1 MHVMGLLRPGFHHH
15 REEVWKRIAE
25 EFGGDFIKKG
35 TWQTE
40 KVRVTVD
47 PWTITLDI
55 RTVPGFKSEQHFTRL
70 RAPFVNPEG
79 LRFEIYRKNLLTSI
93 SEFFGVQ
100 DIATGFPEIDDN
112 YVVQANDADKVRRL
126 LSHEEIRRLIRQ
138 QPDFHLRLVDAEED
152 YPEQLAEGVDELHFE
167 VPELIED
174 HDRLYGLYQL
184 FAEMLHTL
192 THVGSAY
199 EDDPRMSKKL

>member
-1 MHVMGLLRPGFHHH
+1 MSLRKAGFHAHQ
-15 REEVWKRIAE
+15 EEVWKRIAE

-40 KVRVTVD
+40 KVRVQVDQWTV
-47 PWTITLDI
+47 TLDI

-79 LRFEIYRKNLLTSI
+79 VRFEIYGKDLLADI
-93 SEFFGVQ
+93 YELFGMQ
-100 DIATGFPEIDDN
+100 DIETGFPEIDES
-112 YVVQANDADKVRRL
+112 YVVQATDPDKIRRL
-126 LSHEEIRRLIRQ
+126 LANEKIRRLIRE
-138 QPDFHLRLVDAEED
+138 QPDFHLRLAAAEED
-152 YPEQLAEGVDELHFE
+152 YPEQLAEGVDELQFQ

-174 HDRLYGLYQL
+174 HDRLYALYQL

-192 THVGSAY
+192 THLGSAY
-199 EDDPRMSKKL
+199 EDDPRMDV